1 MRGFA
6 YETGVRRVTTLVG
19 LLLLSG
25 CARAPNS
32 LYPLLEGSI
41 GSPSKGCLTTRA
53 EIPRSGAG
61 LHWLHDGERHFGLPR
76 FVSSI
81 ERAAER
87 VSRSRDGSDL
97 TVGDLS
103 SKSGGQLLPHLSHRS
118 GRDADLL
125 FYLTTLDGVPVK
137 NVDWVH
143 IGNDGLGWD
152 DKGKRFV
159 RLDVERE
166 WLLVKSLLE
175 DDQARVQFMFVYKPV
190 KALLVEWA
198 RARGE
203 PADTIVRAMDV
214 MIQPSPPAQNH
225 DDHIHV
231 RTACSAAETA
241 LGCEPIGPVRSWL
254 VEKTTPSE
262 PTKTAELLE
271 AILRPMDGQAI
282 R

>member
-1 MRGFA
+1 MILA
-6 YETGVRRVTTLVG
+6 TT
-19 LLLLSG
+19 G
-25 CARAPNS
+25 CARAPS
-32 LYPLLEGSI
+32 PLYPLYEGSI
-41 GSPSKGCLTTRA
+41 GTPSKGVLTSSA
-53 EIPRSGAG
+53 ELPKSAPG

-81 ERAAER
+81 ARAADR
-87 VSRSRDGSDL
+87 VAKSRADSDL

-103 SKSGGQLLPHLSHRS
+103 LKTGGQLLPHLSHRT

-125 FYLTTLDGVPVK
+125 LYLTTLDGAPVK
-137 NVDWVH
+137 TPDWIH
-143 IGNDGLGWD
+143 IGADGLGWD
-152 DKGKRFV
+152 EKGKRFL
-159 RLDVERE
+159 RFDVERE

-175 DDQARVQFMFVYKPV
+175 DDQARVQFMFVYKPL
-190 KALLVEWA
+190 KGLLIEWA

-231 RTACSAAETA
+231 RTACSALETS
-241 LGCEPIGPVRSWL
+241 LGCDPIGPARPWL
-254 VEKTTPSE
+254 VEKTAPTEAPS
-262 PTKTAELLE
+262 TSELLE
-271 AILRPMDGQAI
+271 AILRPMDGKAI

>member
-1 MRGFA
+1 MWQGL
-6 YETGVRRVTTLVG
+6 RRSTALAALVA
-19 LLLLSG
+19 LSG
-25 CARAPNS
+25 CARAPS
-32 LYPLLEGSI
+32 PLYPCYEGSI
-41 GSPSKGCLTTRA
+41 GTPSKGVLTASA
-53 EIPRSGAG
+53 ELPKSTGS
-61 LHWLHDGERHFGLPR
+61 LHWLTSGERHFGLPR
-76 FVSSI
+76 FVSAI
-81 ERAAER
+81 ERAADR
-87 VSRSRDGSDL
+87 VAKSREGADL

-103 SKSGGQLLPHLSHRS
+103 AKTGGQLLPHLSHRT

-125 FYLTTLDGVPVK
+125 LYLTTLEGAPVK
-137 NVDWVH
+137 TPTWIH

-152 DKGKRFV
+152 PDAKRFL

-190 KALLVEWA
+190 KALLIEWA

-231 RTACSAAETA
+231 RTACSAAEVA
-241 LGCEPIGPVRSWL
+241 AGCEPIGPVRSWL
-254 VEKTTPSE
+254 AEKSAPSE
-262 PTKTAELLE
+262 PTKTEDLLQ
-271 AILRPMDGQAI
+271 AILRPMDGKAI